1 MAALPFL
8 QRSESDTESLGIQ
21 FDPPVYIQRYRT
33 VHDILEKENIVKV
46 IDFGCAEGK
55 FLRYIKKIET
65 LEEIAAVDSQYSC
78 LVDTRQVAA
87 PLAWDFL
94 FKRKRPLCIK
104 LYKGSICDCDS
115 RVAGFDAVT
124 CIELLEHLNNTDLER
139 VPYTVFGY
147 IQPRLAIFTTPNKD
161 FNCLFPGIKK
171 FRHWDHKFEWDR
183 TEFRTWCLNIT
194 KQFSNYT
201 FDILGIGDPPLESA
215 SLGCCSQ
222 LAVFRQFSVDNYINK
237 KVLKPDKETPYVLVS
252 EYAYPHEESSTEAL

>member
-1 MAALPFL
+1 MVFEVVSCIKCSEMAGLPL
-8 QRSESDTESLGIQ
+8 IRRSETETERHGMQ

-33 VHDILEKENIVKV
+33 VRDILEKEKIVKV

-78 LVDTRQVAA
+78 LMDTRQIAA
-87 PLAWDFL
+87 PIAWDFL

-104 LYKGSICDCDS
+104 LYEGSISDCDI

-124 CIELLEHLNNTDLER
+124 CIELLEHLSDPELDR

-147 IQPRLAIFTTPNKD
+147 IQPRVAIFTTPNKD
-161 FNCLFPGIKK
+161 FNCLFPELKG

-183 TEFRTWCLNIT
+183 IEFRTWSFVILFHCLLWSL
-194 KQFSNYT
+194 SNLWK
-201 FDILGIGDPPLESA
+201 ILTR
-215 SLGCCSQ
+215 
-222 LAVFRQFSVDNYINK
+222 F
-237 KVLKPDKETPYVLVS
+237 
-252 EYAYPHEESSTEAL
+252 